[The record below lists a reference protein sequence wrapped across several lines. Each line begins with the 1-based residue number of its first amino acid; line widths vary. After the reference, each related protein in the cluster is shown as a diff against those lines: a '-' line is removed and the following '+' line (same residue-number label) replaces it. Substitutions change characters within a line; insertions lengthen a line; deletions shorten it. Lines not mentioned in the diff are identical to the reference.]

1 LEIQVK
7 NKILLFCSFLFI
19 ANLANIAHADIKK
32 TIKGTIKKGILEE
45 FAGELAKLPGL
56 KQVKEKIET
65 NEFKLISTSKRRGIL
80 ALDNYN
86 NAENITIARTR
97 YEPGLKIFDQAI
109 LASGTYWLKAQPK
122 DTKQQAIERKVII
135 NSGVINKTAL
145 NFWQKGLKVFPLEI
159 NTRPQS
165 ARIRI
170 LNIVPKYKFS
180 MPLSPGKYLV
190 EVSHK
195 DYKTAKFNIIL
206 DHNQNNFNVALQPQ
220 KVEVISVTGTKKADE
235 SVKTDKPKKEYSL
248 GFNIAFW
255 SIFTLLVLLAI
266 WLIYRLI
273 KFLKQLLSKAWQM
286 VSGKNVA

>member
-1 LEIQVK
+1 MK

-195 DYKTAKFNIIL
+195 DYKTAKFDITL

-220 KVEVISVTGTKKADE
+220 KVEVISVTGTKKADD
-235 SVKTDKPKKEYSL
+235 SVKADKPKKEYSL
-248 GFNIAFW
+248 GFNIVFW
-255 SIFTLLVLLAI
+255 SLFFLLVLLAV

-273 KFLKQLLSKAWQM
+273 KLLKQLLSKVWQM
-286 VSGKNVA
+286 VFGNNAV

>member
-1 LEIQVK
+1 MK

-135 NSGVINKTAL
+135 NSGVTNKTAL

>member
-1 LEIQVK
+1 M
-7 NKILLFCSFLFI
+7 NKILLLCSFLFI
-19 ANLANIAHADIKK
+19 AILPNIAHADIKN
-32 TIKGTIKKGILEE
+32 TIKVTIKKGILEE

-80 ALDNYN
+80 ELANYN
-86 NAENITIARTR
+86 DAENITIARTR

-135 NSGVINKTAL
+135 NSGVTNKTAL

-159 NTRPQS
+159 NTIPQS

-195 DYKTAKFNIIL
+195 DYKTAKFDITL

-220 KVEVISVTGTKKADE
+220 KVEVISVTSTKKADD
-235 SVKTDKPKKEYSL
+235 SVKADKPKKEYSL
-248 GFNIAFW
+248 GFNIVFW
-255 SIFTLLVLLAI
+255 SLFFLLFLLAV

-273 KFLKQLLSKAWQM
+273 KLLKQLLSKVWQM
-286 VSGKNVA
+286 VFGNNAV

>member
-1 LEIQVK
+1 M
-7 NKILLFCSFLFI
+7 NKILLLCSFLFI
-19 ANLANIAHADIKK
+19 AILPNIAHADIKK

-65 NEFKLISTSKRRGIL
+65 NEFKLISTSKHRGIL
-80 ALDNYN
+80 ELANYN
-86 NAENITIARTR
+86 DAENITIARTR

-135 NSGVINKTAL
+135 NSGVTNKTAL

-159 NTRPQS
+159 NTIPQS

-195 DYKTAKFNIIL
+195 DYKTAKFDITL

-220 KVEVISVTGTKKADE
+220 KVEVISVTGTKKADD
-235 SVKTDKPKKEYSL
+235 SVKADKPKKEYSL
-248 GFNIAFW
+248 GFNIVFW
-255 SIFTLLVLLAI
+255 SLFFLLVLLAV

-273 KFLKQLLSKAWQM
+273 KLLKQLLSKVWQM
-286 VSGKNVA
+286 VFGNNAV

>member
-1 LEIQVK
+1 MK

-97 YEPGLKIFDQAI
+97 HELGLKIFDQAI

-135 NSGVINKTAL
+135 NSGVTNKTAL

>member
-1 LEIQVK
+1 VK

-97 YEPGLKIFDQAI
+97 HELGLKIFDQAI

-273 KFLKQLLSKAWQM
+273 KFLKQLFSKAWQM

>member
-1 LEIQVK
+1 M
-7 NKILLFCSFLFI
+7 NKILLLCSFLFI
-19 ANLANIAHADIKK
+19 AILPNIAHADIKK

-80 ALDNYN
+80 ELANYN
-86 NAENITIARTR
+86 DAENITIARTR

-135 NSGVINKTAL
+135 NSGVTNKTAL

-159 NTRPQS
+159 NTIPQS

-195 DYKTAKFNIIL
+195 DYKTAKFDITL
-206 DHNQNNFNVALQPQ
+206 DHNQNNCNVALQPQ
-220 KVEVISVTGTKKADE
+220 KVEVISVTSTKKADD
-235 SVKTDKPKKEYSL
+235 SVKADKPKKEYSL
-248 GFNIAFW
+248 GFNIVFW
-255 SIFTLLVLLAI
+255 SLFFLLVLLAV

-273 KFLKQLLSKAWQM
+273 KLLKQLLSKVWQM
-286 VSGKNVA
+286 VFGNNAV

>member
-1 LEIQVK
+1 M
-7 NKILLFCSFLFI
+7 NKILLLCSFLFI
-19 ANLANIAHADIKK
+19 AILPNIAHADIKK

-80 ALDNYN
+80 ELANYN
-86 NAENITIARTR
+86 DAENITIARTR

-135 NSGVINKTAL
+135 NSGVTNKTAL

-159 NTRPQS
+159 NTIPQS

-195 DYKTAKFNIIL
+195 DYKTAKFDITL

-220 KVEVISVTGTKKADE
+220 KVEVISVTGTKKADD
-235 SVKTDKPKKEYSL
+235 SVKADKPKKEYSL
-248 GFNIAFW
+248 GFNIVFW
-255 SIFTLLVLLAI
+255 SLFFLLVLLAV

-273 KFLKQLLSKAWQM
+273 KLLKQLLSKVWQM
-286 VSGKNVA
+286 VFGNNAV

>member
-1 LEIQVK
+1 M
-7 NKILLFCSFLFI
+7 NKILLLCSFLFI
-19 ANLANIAHADIKK
+19 AILPNIAHADIKK

-65 NEFKLISTSKRRGIL
+65 NEFKLISTSKHRGIL
-80 ALDNYN
+80 ELANYN
-86 NAENITIARTR
+86 DAENITIARTR

-122 DTKQQAIERKVII
+122 DSKQQAIERKVII
-135 NSGVINKTAL
+135 NSGIINKTAL

-159 NTRPQS
+159 NTIPQS

-195 DYKTAKFNIIL
+195 GYKTAKFNITL

-220 KVEVISVTGTKKADE
+220 KVEVISVTGTKKADD
-235 SVKTDKPKKEYSL
+235 SVKADKPKKEYSL
-248 GFNIAFW
+248 GFNIVFW
-255 SIFTLLVLLAI
+255 SLFFLLFLLAV

-273 KFLKQLLSKAWQM
+273 KLLKQLLSKVWQM
-286 VSGKNVA
+286 VFGNNAV

>member
-1 LEIQVK
+1 MK

-97 YEPGLKIFDQAI
+97 HELGLKIFDQAI

>member
-1 LEIQVK
+1 M
-7 NKILLFCSFLFI
+7 NKILLLCSFLFI
-19 ANLANIAHADIKK
+19 AILPNIAHADIKK

-80 ALDNYN
+80 ELANYN
-86 NAENITIARTR
+86 DAENITIARTR

-135 NSGVINKTAL
+135 NSGVTNKTAL

-195 DYKTAKFNIIL
+195 DYKTAKFDITL

-220 KVEVISVTGTKKADE
+220 KVEVISVTGTKKADD
-235 SVKTDKPKKEYSL
+235 SVKADKPKKEYSL
-248 GFNIAFW
+248 GFNIVFW
-255 SIFTLLVLLAI
+255 SLFFLLVLLAV

-273 KFLKQLLSKAWQM
+273 KLLKQLLSKVWQM
-286 VSGKNVA
+286 VFGNNAV

>member
-1 LEIQVK
+1 M
-7 NKILLFCSFLFI
+7 NKILLLCSFLFI
-19 ANLANIAHADIKK
+19 AILPNIAHADIKK

-65 NEFKLISTSKRRGIL
+65 NEFKLISTSKHRGIL
-80 ALDNYN
+80 ELANYN
-86 NAENITIARTR
+86 DAENITIARTR

-135 NSGVINKTAL
+135 NSGVTNKTAL

-159 NTRPQS
+159 NTIPQS

-195 DYKTAKFNIIL
+195 DYKTAKFDITL

-220 KVEVISVTGTKKADE
+220 KVDVISVTGTKKADD
-235 SVKTDKPKKEYSL
+235 SVKADKPKKEYSL
-248 GFNIAFW
+248 GFNIVFW
-255 SIFTLLVLLAI
+255 SLFFLLVLLAV

-273 KFLKQLLSKAWQM
+273 KLLKQLLSKIWQM
-286 VSGKNVA
+286 VFGNNAV

>member
-1 LEIQVK
+1 MK

-109 LASGTYWLKAQPK
+109 LASGTYWLKAQTK

>member
-1 LEIQVK
+1 M
-7 NKILLFCSFLFI
+7 NKILLLCSFLFI
-19 ANLANIAHADIKK
+19 AILPNSAHADIKK

-80 ALDNYN
+80 ALTNYN
-86 NAENITIARTR
+86 DAENITIARTR
-97 YEPGLKIFDQAI
+97 YEPGLKIYDQAI

-122 DTKQQAIERKVII
+122 DPKQQAIERKVII

-145 NFWQKGLKVFPLEI
+145 NFWQKDVKVYPLEI
-159 NTRPQS
+159 STVPQS

-180 MPLSPGKYLV
+180 MPLPPGKYLV

-195 DYKTAKFNIIL
+195 DYKTAKFNITL

-220 KVEVISVTGTKKADE
+220 KVEVISVTGTKKADD
-235 SVKTDKPKKEYSL
+235 SVKADKPKKEYSL
-248 GFNIAFW
+248 GVNIITW
-255 SIFTLLVLLAI
+255 SILALLFLLAV

-273 KFLKQLLSKAWQM
+273 KLLKQLLSKVWQM
-286 VSGKNVA
+286 IFADKTV

>member
-1 LEIQVK
+1 MK

-195 DYKTAKFNIIL
+195 DYKTAKFDITL

>member
-1 LEIQVK
+1 VK

-97 YEPGLKIFDQAI
+97 HELGLKIFDQAI

>member
-1 LEIQVK
+1 M

-19 ANLANIAHADIKK
+19 ANLPNIAHADIKK

-80 ALDNYN
+80 ELANYN
-86 NAENITIARTR
+86 DAENITIARTR

-135 NSGVINKTAL
+135 NSGVTNKTAL

-159 NTRPQS
+159 NTIPQS

-195 DYKTAKFNIIL
+195 DYKTAKFDITL

-220 KVEVISVTGTKKADE
+220 KVEVISVTGTKKADD
-235 SVKTDKPKKEYSL
+235 SVKADKPKKEYSL
-248 GFNIAFW
+248 GFNIVFW
-255 SIFTLLVLLAI
+255 SLFFLLVLLAV

-273 KFLKQLLSKAWQM
+273 KLLKQLLSKVWQM
-286 VSGKNVA
+286 VFGNNAV

>member
-1 LEIQVK
+1 
-7 NKILLFCSFLFI
+7 
-19 ANLANIAHADIKK
+19 
-32 TIKGTIKKGILEE
+32 
-45 FAGELAKLPGL
+45 
-56 KQVKEKIET
+56 
-65 NEFKLISTSKRRGIL
+65 
-80 ALDNYN
+80 
-86 NAENITIARTR
+86 
-97 YEPGLKIFDQAI
+97 
-109 LASGTYWLKAQPK
+109 
-122 DTKQQAIERKVII
+122 
-135 NSGVINKTAL
+135 
-145 NFWQKGLKVFPLEI
+145 
-159 NTRPQS
+159 
-165 ARIRI
+165 
-170 LNIVPKYKFS
+170 

>member
-1 LEIQVK
+1 MK

-97 YEPGLKIFDQAI
+97 HELGLKIFDQAI

-273 KFLKQLLSKAWQM
+273 KFLKQLFSKAWQM

>member
-1 LEIQVK
+1 VK

>member
-1 LEIQVK
+1 MK